1 MTAVACLKIFVGD
14 ELRFADNDAMAAL
27 VAKVAGAYLETTW
40 LHPRRYGLVA
50 PFTFVL
56 ADPRA
61 TRLDAR
67 ELQAMARDMQRKLFG
82 VEGDGEVSL
91 LLVEGDQA
99 EVMRFGGMSLA
110 AVRALMIDGAYPE
123 GLGRVCKVTPDGVV
137 SLAPPGGPVA
147 GEPPMEALPKIVS
160 RPEPTGPLGF
170 RGVYHLQRELFVGSV
185 VVHALVE
192 RRAFDQDVHA
202 EAEDADAAALAAL
215 PALLKADEAGVIFVP
230 ICFSSLVKPSGRNL
244 LTVGLSAL
252 PASARGRLAAGIY
265 DTPRAPSFSALSQI
279 KSFLA
284 PYFSRLDLR
293 VRDPAFRVED
303 LPPDF
308 ASSVTLDLPDAA
320 EGERLAAIDRFM
332 REGPTYRRKRIWQG
346 VTGVS
351 RRRELLACVDH
362 EVPFVT
368 GPEVTDLLHAP
379 ATVSPFARPMLP
391 LHDWHDVQSLDPH
404 MA

>member
-1 MTAVACLKIFVGD
+1 MTAVACLKIFVGED
-14 ELRFADNDAMAAL
+14 LRFADTDAMAAL

-82 VEGDGEVSL
+82 VEGDGQVSL

-99 EVMRFGGMSLA
+99 EVMRFGGMSLE
-110 AVRALMIDGAYPE
+110 AVRALIAQDVYPD
-123 GLGRVCKVTPDGVV
+123 GLGRVCRVTPDGVV

-185 VVHALVE
+185 VVHGLVE
-192 RRAFDQDVHA
+192 RRTFDQEIRA
-202 EAEDADAAALAAL
+202 EAEDADSAALAAI
-215 PALLKADEAGVIFVP
+215 PSLLKADEAGVIFLPV
-230 ICFSSLVKPSGRNL
+230 CFSSLVKPSGRNVL
-244 LTVGLSAL
+244 ATALAAL
-252 PASARGRLAAGIY
+252 PSSARGRLAAGIY
-265 DTPRAPSFSALSQI
+265 DTPRVPSFSALSQI
-279 KSFLA
+279 KSFLD
-284 PYFSRLDLR
+284 PYVSRLDLR

-308 ASSVTLDLPDAA
+308 ASSVTLDLP
-320 EGERLAAIDRFM
+320 ESTESERLAAIDRFM
-332 REGPTYRRKRIWQG
+332 RESPAYRRKRIWQG
-346 VTGVS
+346 VTGVA

-379 ATVSPFARPMLP
+379 AAVSPFARPMLP

-404 MA
+404 AA